1 MSNSLLIAILT
12 DDVTD
17 SALDIA
23 EQEGIHG
30 VTILPA
36 SGISQVPIKIFFGL
50 TFKKSM
56 SVLLWITETERANK
70 TAKLFNDKLNLASPH
85 QGLAFTLPLDQLYGL
100 NLKSS
105 TQR

>member
-17 SALDIA
+17 SALDMA
-23 EQEGIHG
+23 EQEGIRG

-50 TFKKSM
+50 TLKKPM
-56 SVLLWITETERANK
+56 SVLLWIAETERANK

-100 NLKSS
+100 NLKSE
-105 TQR
+105 